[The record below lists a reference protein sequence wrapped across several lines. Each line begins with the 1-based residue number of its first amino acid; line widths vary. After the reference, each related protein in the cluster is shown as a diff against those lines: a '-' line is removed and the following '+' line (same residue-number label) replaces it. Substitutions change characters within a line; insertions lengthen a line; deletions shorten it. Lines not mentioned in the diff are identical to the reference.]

1 MNTERWPEIKTLLDQ
16 VLDLPPDEREPY
28 LASHCQQDEE
38 LITELRAYLDLED
51 EAEELFETPIV
62 DLIAGRPPEYRAGER
77 IGPYRLDGEIA
88 RGGMGVVYKA
98 SRVQGGFHQEVAIKV
113 LKRGFDTGDFV
124 RRFRTE
130 QQILADLDHPNIVR
144 LLDGGATDDGLP
156 YLVMESVEGTRLDAY
171 RRVLRPDLQGLLEL
185 FLKVCDAVH
194 VAHQHMVVHCDL
206 KPSNILVTGEGEP
219 KLLDFG
225 IAKVLQQGTDGAT
238 QSLGLRLGTPPY
250 ASPEQAR
257 GEAVTSANDVYSLG
271 ALLFLLLTGR
281 APKAPDD
288 PGAPLQVPS
297 KVLEGARAASPDLE
311 LDDSYLEPNELRGDL
326 DAITLKAMAADP
338 DLRYSSA
345 AALAEDLRRHLG
357 GHPVKAQPYSWSY
370 VFSRFVRRRRRELS
384 IAAVILVLLLTAG
397 VIALTQ
403 QIRAEAQETRAL
415 GIRDAYLE
423 LLEVYDPTS
432 TDSAAEAVRTAMQ
445 ELLANERFVP
455 NEDQALIYDRIGR
468 QFYRL
473 GFFERG
479 HEMVDRSLALRRE
492 DARTTPGE
500 LASSLNNLALF
511 YLAEKDLD
519 RAAELVEQA
528 LAIHA
533 QHPDVDKLETYEIT
547 ANLAGVYREQGRN
560 EEAEARYRQA
570 IAGYRSSEDAKP
582 AELAKIVGGFGVML
596 YGAGRL
602 EEAEPL
608 LRESLELRRKVL
620 GPTHEKVSTGL
631 INFAAFLD
639 ARGKTNEAIA
649 HYREALALREA
660 TFDTSNIKVA
670 SAAAYLGYALS
681 GRGSQRDLEEAQS
694 LLEPA
699 IATSLQTQG
708 PDHSDTLLFQTYL
721 AGVLLRR
728 GELQRTESL
737 LRSILDRQATWKN
750 TVNAWRIADAR
761 SLLGATL
768 LAQGQRTAARP
779 YLEGAAEVIAEAR
792 GEDARPARE
801 AWERWGEWVGHQA
814 DTDHGA

>member
-16 VLDLPPDEREPY
+16 VLDLPPDEREPF
-28 LASHCQQDEE
+28 LTSHCQQDQE
-38 LITELRAYLDLED
+38 LITELRAYLDLEE

-88 RGGMGVVYKA
+88 RGGMGVVYRA

-130 QQILADLDHPNIVR
+130 QQILADLDHPHIVR

-171 RRVLRPDLQGLLEL
+171 RRIVRPGLQGVLEL
-185 FLKVCDAVH
+185 FLKICDAVH

-206 KPSNILVTGEGEP
+206 KPSNILVTAEGEP

-225 IAKVLQQGTDGAT
+225 IAKVLHQGTDGAT

-288 PGAPLQVPS
+288 STAPYQVPS
-297 KVLEGARAASPDLE
+297 KVLERARATSPDVE
-311 LDDSYLEPNELRGDL
+311 LDDAYLDPEKLRGDL
-326 DAITLKAMAADP
+326 DAITLKAMAADS
-338 DLRYSSA
+338 DQRYSSA
-345 AALAEDLRRHLG
+345 AALAKDLRLHLE
-357 GHPVKAQPYSWSY
+357 GHPVSAQPYSWSY
-370 VFSRFVRRRRRELS
+370 VFGRFVHRRRRELS
-384 IAAVILVLLLTAG
+384 IAAAIALMLLTVG
-397 VIALTQ
+397 IIALTQ

-432 TDSAAEAVRTAMQ
+432 SDSAAEAVRTAMQ

-468 QFYRL
+468 QFYRM
-473 GFFERG
+473 GFLDQG
-479 HEMVDRSLALRRE
+479 HEILDRSLSLRRE
-492 DARTTPGE
+492 SSRTTPGE
-500 LASSLNNLALF
+500 LAYSLNNLALF
-511 YLAEKDLD
+511 YQAEDDLD

-533 QHPDVDKLETYEIT
+533 DHPEIEQLETLDIT
-547 ANLAGVYREQGRN
+547 ANLAGVYGKKGRI
-560 EEAEARYRQA
+560 EEADALYRQA
-570 IAGYRSSEDAKP
+570 IDGYRTDDDADPIK
-582 AELAKIVGGFGVML
+582 LAKILNG
-596 YGAGRL
+596 YGALLYSTGRL
-602 EEAEPL
+602 EEAEPP
-608 LRESLELRRKVL
+608 LRESLEIRRREL
-620 GPTHEKVSTGL
+620 GPGHEKVTVGL
-631 INFAAFLD
+631 INLAAFLD

-649 HYREALALREA
+649 HYREALDLRQA
-660 TFDTSNIKVA
+660 TYDASNVNVA
-670 SAAAYLGYALS
+670 RAAALLGYALS
-681 GRGSQRDLEEAQS
+681 GRGSDRDLEEAQS
-694 LLEPA
+694 LIESA
-699 IATSLQTQG
+699 IASALRELG
-708 PDHSDTLLFQTYL
+708 PDHSHTLTFQTYL

-728 GELQRTESL
+728 GDLQRAESL
-737 LRSILDRQATWKN
+737 LRATLDRSSTWQD
-750 TVNAWRIADAR
+750 TLDAWRIADTR

-801 AWERWGEWVGHQA
+801 ARERWRAWVGA
-814 DTDHGA
+814 K